1 MAERTAITNE
11 PVGAGIGRALRGMF
25 SGIPGRREVDEAA
38 RMGLSVPALRRARAQ
53 RMESPDENATVGRDR
68 PEIVP
73 DMVIPVTAEA
83 PRNEVAAAAAARRPA
98 TRRPAA
104 RMSPRESMSAD
115 DLNALSLAR
124 GEGEGEAAAN
134 IRRRLSEM
142 QPEGMKKGG
151 KVKKMAYGGP
161 VKAPKKMAS
170 GGMTRGDGCASKGK
184 TRGRMV

>member
-1 MAERTAITNE
+1 M
-11 PVGAGIGRALRGMF
+11 GMT
-25 SGIPGRREVDEAA
+25 
-38 RMGLSVPALRRARAQ
+38 VPQMRRARAQ
-53 RMESPDENATVGRDR
+53 RNPVDENATIGSANFSQM
-68 PEIVP
+68 PT
-73 DMVIPVTAEA
+73 DMDIPVTAAA
-83 PRNEVAAAAAARRPA
+83 PRNEVARTAAANRPRPRPA
-98 TRRPAA
+98 T